1 MLRERLKDYALLMRM
16 DKPIGI
22 LLLLWPTLWALWL
35 GAIDA
40 SVDSTTITRFYA
52 IEPQLVVVFILGVF
66 FMRSAGCVINDFADR
81 DIDKLVGRTEHRPL
95 TTGRI
100 RASEALILFS
110 VLALV
115 SLLLVF
121 MLPSTMRYTVL
132 LWSIP
137 AIGFAVLYPFTK
149 RFFATPQLVL
159 GIAFSF
165 CIPMA
170 YAAYGNLANN
180 WPGAALLVLANIAW
194 VVAYDTQ
201 YAMVDRD
208 DDQKVGVRS
217 TALLFGRFD
226 NVAIAMMQGFAVLCL
241 LLLGSYYQFNGYYYF
256 IISCGAGF
264 FVYQHYLTRARAREH
279 CFRAFLNNTWFG
291 AIVWLAVLL
300 GIAVPI

>member
-16 DKPIGI
+16 DKPIGV

-40 SVDSTTITRFYA
+40 SAESNVAARFYA
-52 IEPQLVVVFILGVF
+52 IDPRLIVVFILGVF

-81 DIDKLVGRTEHRPL
+81 DIDKLVKRTENRPL

-100 RASEALILFS
+100 RTSEALALFS
-110 VLALV
+110 VLAFV

-121 MLPSTMRYTVL
+121 MLPSAMRYAVL

-137 AIGFAVLYPFTK
+137 AVGFTVLYPFTK

-165 CIPMA
+165 CVPMA
-170 YAAYGNLANN
+170 YAAYGNLASS

-194 VVAYDTQ
+194 VTAYDTQ

-208 DDQKVGVRS
+208 DDKQTGIRS
-217 TALLFGRFD
+217 TALLFGHFD
-226 NVAIAMMQGFAVLCL
+226 NLVIAILQGFAVTCFI
-241 LLLGSYYQFNGYYYF
+241 LLGLYYQFNAYYYF
-256 IISCGAGF
+256 VLSCGVGF
-264 FVYQHYLTRARAREH
+264 FIYQHYLTRSRAREH

-291 AIVWLAVLL
+291 AIVWLAILL
-300 GIAVPI
+300 GIAMPI